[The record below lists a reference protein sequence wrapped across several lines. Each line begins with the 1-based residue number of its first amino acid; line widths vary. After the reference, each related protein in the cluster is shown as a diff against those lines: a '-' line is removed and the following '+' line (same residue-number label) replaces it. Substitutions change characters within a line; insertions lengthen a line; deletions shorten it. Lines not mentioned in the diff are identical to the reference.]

1 MGTNATALF
10 VLTPL
15 HDILTTSKFVITLI
29 SSMTLF
35 GFPSNKAATV
45 SIAVNVL
52 CTFGQDHVVVTNDF
66 HTIEGL

>member
-1 MGTNATALF
+1 
-10 VLTPL
+10 
-15 HDILTTSKFVITLI
+15 
-29 SSMTLF
+29 MTLF